1 MRSSELRLV
10 LERQLP
16 PVYRFCLHLTRDPH
30 LAEDLAQDTML
41 KAWNHRRRLRREQDA
56 RPWLFT
62 IARNAWRDDRRR
74 ARVQKRSTRRLG
86 EMISSPPE
94 AVPQPDLDDQVQAA
108 LDAIEDLPDRQRD
121 VLYLCVTEEL
131 SQQQVARVLD
141 VSTGAVKASLSL
153 ARKRVRQQLEERGL
167 GAEEVGATND

>member
-16 PVYRFCLHLTRDPH
+16 PLYRFCLHLTRNPH

-41 KAWNHRRRLRREQDA
+41 KAWNHRKRLRKEQEA

-62 IARNAWRDDRRR
+62 IARNTWLDDRRR

-86 EMISSPPE
+86 QTLPAQEECDPQPE
-94 AVPQPDLDDQVQAA
+94 AEEHLQAV
-108 LDAIEDLPDRQRD
+108 LNAIQELPDRQRD
-121 VLYLCVTEEL
+121 VLFLCDREGL
-131 SQQQVARVLD
+131 SHKNVATVLD

-153 ARKRVRQQLEERGL
+153 ARKRIREQVAQLNVD
-167 GAEEVGATND
+167 AEDVGAGQ